1 MPTINTRCIQR
12 SVSVT
17 TGSLVEPIKIRGHVF
32 KNRLWVSP
40 MCMYSSKDG
49 FTADFHYGHYER
61 FAENSAG
68 LVVLEA
74 SGVAPE
80 GRISPKCLGIWK
92 KDEHIEGLRRV
103 VDGQHKHGAAA
114 GIQLAHS
121 GRKGSRIPP
130 RLYGTR
136 PTLRSQAGEGGWLD
150 KVFGPS
156 ALAYSDKIQQE
167 FADAAVRADKA
178 GFDVVEIHGAHGYFF
193 NQFLSPL
200 SNQRTDRYGG
210 PFENRIRI
218 LVETVR
224 RVRSVW
230 PAEKPLFVRVSTTE
244 WTEGGWALGDTVALA
259 KVLVSEGVDLLDCS
273 TGGNSPSQQ
282 ITASPGYQVPF
293 ATAVKQSVLGLPTSG
308 VGLITEGR
316 QANRILEEG
325 KADII
330 FSGRQFLRT
339 PGFVLDAAR
348 DLGVSIKQ

>member
-1 MPTINTRCIQR
+1 MAT
-12 SVSVT
+12 
-17 TGSLVEPIKIRGHVF
+17 L
-32 KNRLWVSP
+32 
-40 MCMYSSKDG
+40 
-49 FTADFHYGHYER
+49 HYGHYER
-61 FAENSAG
+61 FSENSAG
-68 LVVLEA
+68 LVMLEA

-80 GRISPKCLGIWK
+80 SRISPDCLGIW

-103 VDGQHKHGAAA
+103 VDGLHKHGAAA

-121 GRKGSRIPP
+121 GRKRSTIPP
-130 RLYGTR
+130 RLCATR
-136 PTLRSQAGEGGWLD
+136 STLRSQVGEGGWPD

-156 ALAYSDKIQQE
+156 ALAYSGKYWRIQQE

-218 LVETVR
+218 LAETVR
-224 RVRSVW
+224 RVRSVWFFNQFLSPLSNQRTDRYGGPFENRIRILVETVSRVHSVW

-293 ATAVKQSVLGLPTSG
+293 ATAVKQSVLGLLTSG

-316 QANRILEEG
+316 QANRILEES

-330 FSGRQFLRT
+330 FNGRQFLRT
-339 PGFVLDAAR
+339 PRVCP
-348 DLGVSIKQ
+348 